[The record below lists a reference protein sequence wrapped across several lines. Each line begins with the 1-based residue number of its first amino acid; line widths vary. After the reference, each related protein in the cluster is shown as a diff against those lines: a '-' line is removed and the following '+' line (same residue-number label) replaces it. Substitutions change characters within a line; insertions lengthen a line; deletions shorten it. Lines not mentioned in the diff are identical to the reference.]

1 MTRRLVV
8 VVALVSAAVAVGL
21 VWRGSHDR
29 YRVVAEFGDVR
40 GLVAGAPVRAAGLPV
55 GRVGS
60 ISLGPG
66 GLPRVALDIDREYRL
81 TRAARVAMRTTSLSG
96 ENNAYVSV
104 AAGSG
109 APLPAGSVLHGR
121 SPVQVDEALGAL
133 DPRTRA
139 DLRATLAGLDRAVA
153 ARGPDLARTL
163 SRAGPSLAE
172 VSGLVS
178 DLGDDGVALRSLVHD
193 SARIASALSSRSERL
208 GAAVESTA
216 VLVGA
221 AARRQGELRLAL
233 ARLPGAL
240 GETSGAL
247 ASARATVPAL
257 RSLVR
262 AVRPALPLL
271 VPTARDLQ
279 AVARGARPAL
289 AGAAALA
296 RTAPADLRA
305 LTPLLVAAKPVMTDL
320 VPVLR
325 RGGPIL
331 DQARVRLPDAF
342 SFFSNWADFT
352 ANYDANGHAARVGIV
367 LPPASTQVQAP
378 DSNAAGQLKVP
389 FLRTPGALEGEPW
402 RDFESSFVAGS
413 GR

>member
-1 MTRRLVV
+1 VT
-8 VVALVSAAVAVGL
+8 
-21 VWRGSHDR
+21 
-29 YRVVAEFGDVR
+29 AEFGDVR
-40 GLVAGAPVRAAGLPV
+40 GLVEGAPVRAAGLPV

-60 ISLGPG
+60 ISLGAD
-66 GLPRVALDIDREYRL
+66 GLPRVTLEIDSAYRL
-81 TRAARVAMRTTSLSG
+81 TRGARAAMRTTSLSG

-109 APLPAGSVLHGR
+109 PPLPARAMLRGS
-121 SPVQVDEALGAL
+121 SPVQVDEALAAL
-133 DPRTRA
+133 DPRTRS
-139 DLRATLAGLDRAVA
+139 DLRATLAGLDRATA
-153 ARGPDLARTL
+153 ERGPDIAAALA
-163 SRAGPSLAE
+163 RAGPSLVE
-172 VSGLVS
+172 VDGLVA
-178 DLGDDGVALRSLVHD
+178 DVGADGSALRSLVHD
-193 SARIASALSSRSERL
+193 SARIAAALSSRSDRL

-216 VLVGA
+216 VLLGA
-221 AARRQGELRLAL
+221 AARRQGSLRLAL

-240 GETSGAL
+240 RETSSAL
-247 ASARATVPAL
+247 ASARAAVPPL

-271 VPTARDLQ
+271 VPTARDLEV
-279 AVARGARPAL
+279 VAHGARPAL
-289 AGAAALA
+289 AGAADLA

-305 LTPLLVAAKPVMTDL
+305 LTPLLVAAKPVVGDL

-367 LPPASTQVQAP
+367 LPPAPTQVQAP
-378 DSNAAGQLKVP
+378 DSNAAGQLKAP

-402 RDFESSFVAGS
+402 RDFSSSFVSRG